1 MKVRAAARSTVDR
14 QGALRRSNEAR
25 GSAPNTA
32 KVSTTGRSR
41 TIRLSWDDLDEA
53 LNMLSITY
61 MPRASATVADL
72 RSHLSRILR
81 RVEGGD
87 EVVVTRHG
95 EGIAKLV
102 PVLDPAEKL
111 AASGIRPAERKG
123 PIPRVRPIAGRI
135 RRSLTRAVL
144 EGRA

>member
-1 MKVRAAARSTVDR
+1 MTGWFLRSANPVNHR
-14 QGALRRSNEAR
+14 FSAGLRPR
-25 GSAPNTA
+25 GGRCAWRGDGQQPNP
-32 KVSTTGRSR
+32 
-41 TIRLSWDDLDEA
+41 DLDGA
-53 LNMLSITY
+53 YYVLYIKY

-102 PVLDPAEKL
+102 PVRDPEEKL
-111 AASGIRPAERKG
+111 AASGIRLAERRG
-123 PIPRVRPIAGRI
+123 PIPRVRPVAGRV

-144 EGRA
+144 EDRE